1 MATDEGQ
8 VEQLE
13 AYLDGELPPEVAEA
27 LRRREEREPALAAE
41 LDRMRAQRAMRV
53 VAFAG
58 MEGDEGI
65 ADRLLAGARAR
76 ANEPVKVRPW
86 MSPLRYAVAAA
97 ACLGVGFA
105 VGRIMD
111 GTRSGPWMTP
121 GANESAYRVA
131 ITDDAGRVI
140 AVQRFD
146 SIEQATEF
154 SEDLRRWQERQEQI
168 RNGQVTI
175 RSASF

>member
-1 MATDEGQ
+1 MAMDEGQ

-13 AYLDGELPPEVAEA
+13 AYLDGALPPEVAEA
-27 LRRREEREPALAAE
+27 LRRRMEREPGLAAE
-41 LDRMRAQRAMRV
+41 LEQMRVERSRRV

-76 ANEPVKVRPW
+76 VNEPVKTRRRW

-111 GTRSGPWMTP
+111 GTRPGPWSAA

-131 ITDDAGRVI
+131 ITDDRSEERRVGR
-140 AVQRFD
+140 
-146 SIEQATEF
+146 
-154 SEDLRRWQERQEQI
+154 
-168 RNGQVTI
+168 G
-175 RSASF
+175 